1 MSWVSRTLPV
11 FVSMIFAVV
20 FFALPAH
27 AQAMGQN
34 KAGEGLA
41 VFILAVV
48 VLAVPVIIAFAGF
61 SLLLHGL
68 FPEKVEWT
76 GEIARRIPWGS
87 FFLGLV
93 VTLVLLFLVALLGN
107 AGGVGGLFAVLILLA
122 FLVMFVGFGKA
133 AVIELA
139 GEMVDPSASGIR
151 RAILGAT
158 SLYAL
163 LMVPILGMI
172 LLAGIGFMGLGAA
185 MLSYRPP
192 RISGSPISAHDPDY
206 QYPIPEPPP
215 SDPGELPGR

>member
-1 MSWVSRTLPV
+1 MSWVSRILPV
-11 FVSMIFAVV
+11 IVSMIFAVG
-20 FFALPAH
+20 FLALPAH
-27 AQAMGQN
+27 AQAIGHN
-34 KAGEGLA
+34 KGGEGLA
-41 VFILAVV
+41 AFILVV
-48 VLAVPVIIAFAGF
+48 IVLAVPVIIAFSGF
-61 SLLLHGL
+61 TLLLHGF

-76 GEIARRIPWGS
+76 GEIARRMPWGS

-93 VTLVLLFLVALLGN
+93 VSLVLLFLVALLSR
-107 AGGVGGLFAVLILLA
+107 AGDVGGPLIVLILLA
-122 FLVMFVGFGKA
+122 FAVMFAGFGKA
-133 AVIELA
+133 AVIEWA

-192 RISGSPISAHDPDY
+192 RISGSPIGAHDPDY
-206 QYPIPEPPP
+206 QYPMPEPPP
-215 SDPGELPGR
+215 NDPGEPPGR